1 MPSPEI
7 TLRMPTRK
15 DGSAVW
21 ALIRACKPLDE
32 NSMYCN
38 LLQSDHFRDTCVI
51 AEVGGEI
58 GGWIS
63 AYLMPGAPDTL
74 FVWQVA
80 VAPAARGMGLGGRML
95 EALLDR
101 PFCAG
106 VRQIQATVTPTND
119 ASRAML
125 QGFARRR
132 NATLSTEPYID
143 SDAHLAGLHP
153 SEDRIT
159 ITLA

>member
-1 MPSPEI
+1 MSDQI
-7 TLRMPTRK
+7 TLRQPTME

-80 VAPAARGMGLGGRML
+80 VAPAARGIGLGGRML
-95 EALLDR
+95 EAILDR

-106 VRQIQATVTPTND
+106 VRELQATVTPTND
-119 ASRAML
+119 ASWAMFRS
-125 QGFARRR
+125 FAKRR
-132 NATLSTEPYID
+132 NATLSAEPYID
-143 SDAHLAGLHP
+143 RDAHLAGLHP